1 MNVRSQPQ
9 AQPARPDTRSVK
21 PDPAHAPHYVWH
33 PSFQTTTALEELGP
47 ATAPSAVNEK
57 SLGYLPDEET
67 RDLVRRMHYAAYR
80 ADTAK
85 SSRDRRGW
93 KQSYFDLRDRVILG
107 NRKLVFRA
115 IRKTALVQQ
124 MADDLIGEC
133 DIIMIRAVAAYNPWM
148 GIRFSTYAF
157 TCLMRGLARLSR
169 RAAAK
174 RFLNF
179 IPLEAA
185 AENALGEFDP
195 DIALAADFKPVEEFF
210 RSGNPLLTRRE
221 KVVIKR
227 RFGFGKEQR
236 RATLETVGA
245 DLGISKERVRQVQSS
260 AIAKLKVALETP
272 IANPTPS
279 RPCATANQPN

>member
-1 MNVRSQPQ
+1 MHDRSQLP
-9 AQPARPDTRSVK
+9 AYPARPDTRSVK
-21 PDPAHAPHYVWH
+21 PDPALAPHYVWH
-33 PSFQTTTALEELGP
+33 PSFPTKGALEQLDP
-47 ATAPSAVNEK
+47 AAVPSAVNEK

-67 RDLVRRMHYAAYR
+67 RDLVRRMHYTAYR

-85 SSRDRRGW
+85 SSRERRGW

-107 NRKLVFRA
+107 NHKLVFRA
-115 IRKTALVQQ
+115 IRNNALVQQ

-133 DIIMIRAVAAYNPWM
+133 DIIMIRAVAAYNPWL

-174 RFLNF
+174 RLLNF
-179 IPLEAA
+179 IPLDAA

-195 DIALAADFKPVEEFF
+195 DTALAADFKPIEVFF
-210 RSGNPLLTRRE
+210 QSGNTLLSHRE

-236 RATLETVGA
+236 RATLETLGV

-260 AIAKLKVALETP
+260 AIAKLKLALEEKGDKHA
-272 IANPTPS
+272 IY
-279 RPCATANQPN
+279 